1 VPESGFLAWLDI
13 SSLNIGENPAANLIK
28 EQRVAFVPGRDL
40 GKQYDQYVRINF
52 ACHPDS
58 LKRAIQALAAY
69 VK

>member
-1 VPESGFLAWLDI
+1 MAWLDV
-13 SSLNIGENPAANLIK
+13 SSLNIGVNPAAKIIE

-58 LKRAIQALAAY
+58 LERAIKALAAY
-69 VK
+69 AS